1 MLLWNIANNDKIFK
15 LYVRKYLP
23 NIHPYINTSDGD
35 LDGNCM
41 MPCTHKVTTQCNAK
55 QNRTH
60 MRIYSAAENLCSCT
74 FCCTIHTEKQRKHYK
89 NTNFNKQVRSSTLE
103 KVLCAAHM
111 HIQILMYDIDT
122 YMYYLYLNF
131 VFVQCIAKMSMR
143 NYVYCI
149 AHTLN

>member
-74 FCCTIHTEKQRKHYK
+74 FCCTIHTHKNKENTIKTRILINRSGHQHWKRFCVQR
-89 NTNFNKQVRSSTLE
+89 
-103 KVLCAAHM
+103 
-111 HIQILMYDIDT
+111 I
-122 YMYYLYLNF
+122 
-131 VFVQCIAKMSMR
+131 CIYR
-143 NYVYCI
+143 Y
-149 AHTLN
+149 